1 MKVWEIQGAFGLE
14 NLKASEREVPE
25 PGPGQVL
32 LRVRAVSLNFR
43 DLMTV
48 RGSYNPRQPLPLI
61 PCSDGAGEVASVGPG
76 VAAIRPGDRVMGAFC
91 QGWLAGEPTAEAR
104 KTTLGGPLDGML
116 AEYALLSEAG
126 SVPVPAHLSFEE
138 AACLPCAALTAWNA
152 LFEGPR
158 PLKPG
163 ETVLVQGSGGV
174 SLFAL
179 QFARMAGA
187 EVLATSGSPAK
198 RERLLSLGAR
208 AAFDYA
214 ASPDWDRDVLKATDG
229 RGADHVV
236 EVGGAG
242 TLERSLKAVR
252 IGGQVSVIGVL
263 TGVSA
268 PLPVTA
274 ILMKSVLLR
283 GIFVG
288 SREMFDRMN
297 RAVSLAGLRPVVDR
311 IFPFEEAPEAFRLM
325 QGGGHFGK
333 IVVAVG

>member
-32 LRVRAVSLNFR
+32 VRVRAVSLNFR

-48 RGSYNPRQPLPLI
+48 RGAYNPRQPLPLI
-61 PCSDGAGEVASVGPG
+61 PCSDGAGEVAAVGPG
-76 VAAIRPGDRVMGAFC
+76 VESVRPGERIMGAFS
-91 QGWLAGEPTAEAR
+91 QGWRAGEPTAEIR
-104 KTTLGGPLDGML
+104 KTTLGGPLDGTL
-116 AEYALLSEAG
+116 AEYVLLTEAG
-126 SVPVPAHLSFEE
+126 CVPVPPHLSFEE

-158 PLKPG
+158 PLRPG

-187 EVLATSGSPAK
+187 EVLATSGSASK

-214 ASPDWDRDVLKATDG
+214 SHSEWDREVVKATQG
-229 RGADHVV
+229 MGVDHVV

-263 TGVSA
+263 SGVLA
-268 PLPVTA
+268 PLSVTA

-288 SREMFDRMN
+288 NREMFDRMN
-297 RAVSLAGLRPVVDR
+297 RALSLWGLRPVVDR
-311 IFPFEEAPEAFRLM
+311 IFPFAEAPEAFRLM
-325 QGGGHFGK
+325 EGGGHFGK
-333 IVVAVG
+333 IVVSV